1 MKNSNVKNLK
11 EIEENYVYIK
21 QSEMSAM
28 TEVHYHRHYEIYY
41 LVSEKQ
47 TYFIDKSSYNIKQG
61 SFVVIRPGTVHKTA
75 YGIPT
80 TRIIIN
86 FNEIFLRKYL
96 TSRARKILLT
106 FFDKAVIIPDTDNTK
121 NALTILE
128 KISKA
133 VAERQDDEVFFQLCN
148 LFNILNSSP
157 AVSAPDKKKTSP
169 ILDLILNYI
178 EDNFSTL
185 ENLDE
190 ISENIK
196 VSKFYICKLFS
207 SNLGTTFINYLTMIR
222 LKKAEELLE
231 SKHKYDINEI
241 ASSCGFNSPSYF
253 CCLFRKKHGL
263 SPLKYRELITKS
275 RNRDD

>member
-1 MKNSNVKNLK
+1 MKNISIKNLK
-11 EIEENYVYIK
+11 EIEGNYVFLK
-21 QSEMSAM
+21 QSEISAM

-41 LVSEKQ
+41 LISEKQ

-61 SFVVIRPGTVHKTA
+61 SFVVIRPGTIHKTA

-86 FNEIFLRKYL
+86 FNEIFLKKYI
-96 TSRARKILLT
+96 TSRAKKVLLA
-106 FFDKAVIIPDTDNTK
+106 FFDKAVIIPDVDDTK
-121 NALTILE
+121 NVLTILE

-133 VAERQDDEVFFQLCN
+133 VSEKQDDEVFFQLCN
-148 LFNILNSSP
+148 LFNILNASP
-157 AVSAPDKKKTSP
+157 AMPAQNKKKAVP
-169 ILDLILNYI
+169 ILNLILNYI
-178 EDNFSTL
+178 EDNFSTI

-190 ISENIK
+190 ISENLK

-207 SNLGTTFINYLTMIR
+207 SNLGTTFVNYLTMIR

-231 SKHKYDINEI
+231 SKQKYGINKI

-253 CCLFRKKHGL
+253 CSLFRKKHGL